1 MVLALADWPRYFLV
15 MTESS
20 LPHLNPFET
29 RILGCLLEKKLL
41 TPDVYPLT
49 LNALQGAANQKSSR
63 DPVMA
68 MEPDEIH
75 GALKSLETKGLVK
88 CMPTARVDRYA
99 QEADRRFTLTVSQ
112 CALLALLLL
121 RGPQTVNELLMRSE
135 RMAHFRDAEH
145 VREELDMMIGRN
157 PALIKEIG
165 RAPGQRDDRFAHL
178 LSGDVDV
185 SVLATGSGRSAAPHS
200 DLEER
205 VRELE
210 AEIAA
215 LKTRLDAAGI

>member
-1 MVLALADWPRYFLV
+1 
-15 MTESS
+15 
-20 LPHLNPFET
+20 
-29 RILGCLLEKKLL
+29 
-41 TPDVYPLT
+41 
-49 LNALQGAANQKSSR
+49 
-63 DPVMA
+63 MA

-210 AEIAA
+210 AEVAA
-215 LKTRLDAAGI
+215 LKARLDAAGV